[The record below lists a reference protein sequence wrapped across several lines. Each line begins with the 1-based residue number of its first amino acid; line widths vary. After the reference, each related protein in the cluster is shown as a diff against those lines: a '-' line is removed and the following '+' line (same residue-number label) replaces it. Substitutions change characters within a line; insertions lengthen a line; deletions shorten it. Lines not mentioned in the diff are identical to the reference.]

1 MTVEYNGFNTDFS
14 LEGKVAVITGGA
26 AGIGYA
32 IAELY
37 LKKGAKVILL
47 DRSIQVAD
55 IAGKLDL
62 TNAAGFYC
70 DVSDKQS
77 VELAVEQ
84 AQSIFGRL
92 DILVNSAGIVALA
105 PAELAT
111 EEDWD
116 KTIAVNLKG
125 VFLMSQAVGRHFIQ
139 QGHGKIVNLAS
150 QAGVVALPNHV
161 AYCTSKAGVIGM
173 TKVLA
178 LEWSPL
184 GVQINAI
191 SPTVVLTELGKKA
204 WSGQVAENMKLKI
217 PACRFAYPPEIAAC
231 ALFLASDAANMIT
244 GANLVIDGG
253 YTIQ

>member
-1 MTVEYNGFNTDFS
+1 MTVEYKGFNTDFS
-14 LEGKVAVITGGA
+14 LKGKVAVITGGA

-37 LKKGAKVILL
+37 LEKGAQVILL
-47 DRSIQVAD
+47 DCSAEVAD
-55 IAGKLDL
+55 IAGKLAM

-70 DVSDKQS
+70 DVSDQQS

-84 AQSIFGRL
+84 AQSVFGRL

-150 QAGVVALPNHV
+150 QAGVVALPDHI
-161 AYCTSKAGVIGM
+161 AYCASKAGVIGM

-191 SPTVVLTELGKKA
+191 SPTVVLTELGQKA
-204 WSGQVAENMKLKI
+204 WFGQVAEEMKLKI
-217 PACRFAYPPEIAAC
+217 PARRFAYPAEIAAC